1 METEGVIADPPSS
14 LRATVN
20 VVDVGVDATVYCPFA
35 RFNVPVVL
43 EKFVTVV
50 SGNDRK
56 IAFAVATKL
65 WFPDVV
71 NVAVELPLVICMFV
85 NRMLP

>member
-14 LRATVN
+14 VSATVN
-20 VVDVGVDATVYCPFA
+20 VVVVGVDATVYCPFA

-56 IAFAVATKL
+56 IASVVATKL

-71 NVAVELPLVICMFV
+71 NVAVELPLVISMFV

>member
-14 LRATVN
+14 VRATVN
-20 VVDVGVDATVYCPFA
+20 VVVVGVDATVYCPFA
-35 RFNVPVVL
+35 RFNVIVVVK
-43 EKFVTVV
+43 EVATVI

-56 IAFAVATKL
+56 IASVVATKL

-71 NVAVELPLVICMFV
+71 NVAVESTFVISMFV